1 MGVWTWTLFV
11 VYLLVTAGL
20 AWAGGRKSSD
30 AAGFAIG
37 SGRMSPWMAGL
48 TLGACLASSA
58 MFVIMPGF
66 VYAEGL
72 PALIGFSVPLSAGL
86 AVGLLVLAPRFQAL
100 GGGAVTVPDW
110 LGRRYRSSGLRRLFA
125 VLNVLQLAYL
135 VLIVVGCAY
144 VMGAAL
150 GLDYRP
156 CAAFVVV
163 FVFGYTAFGG
173 TWAHAF
179 TNSAQAVVMLVV
191 ALLIAGVGWSTW
203 TDGSALE
210 MLTTSGWT
218 APGSKLF
225 SSTFEVWLL
234 PFVMGIALTTQPHLL
249 TKALYVDGRSALYK
263 TVAIGMGSFLVFS
276 LVLLAGVYAR
286 VELGEGVPQD
296 QVMAR
301 WLVTAFPWPALS
313 AVVSVAILAA
323 SMSTLDGLLV
333 AVSASM
339 THDLFPGRAS
349 VRLNRIV
356 LVSLAV
362 LTLALA
368 WSPPQLVLI
377 FGQLGVYGLVAASA
391 GPLLAGLFRAEPPP
405 ARQAAAAAVVALA
418 VHGGVAWLELTP
430 NPGMAA
436 LAGLL
441 VSLPI
446 AFWRPARARS
456 QATALHAA

>member
-1 MGVWTWTLFV
+1 MSPWTWTLFA
-11 VYLLVTAGL
+11 VYLAVTAWL
-20 AWAGGRKSSD
+20 AWRGGQKSDD
-30 AAGFAIG
+30 ATGFAIG

-110 LGRRYRSSGLRRLFA
+110 LGRRYQSLGLRRLFA
-125 VLNVLQLAYL
+125 ALNVLQLAYL

-144 VMGAAL
+144 VMSAAL
-150 GLDYRP
+150 GLEYRT

-179 TNSAQAVVMLVV
+179 TNSAQAVVMLFV
-191 ALLIAGVGWSTW
+191 AVLIAGIGLSTW
-203 TDGSALE
+203 TEGSALAV
-210 MLTTSGWT
+210 LGASGWT

-225 SSTFEVWLL
+225 STSFEVWAL
-234 PFVMGIALTTQPHLL
+234 PFLMGVALTTQPHLL
-249 TKALYVDGRSALYK
+249 TKALYVDGRGALLR

-286 VELGEGVPQD
+286 VELGEGVAQD
-296 QVMAR
+296 QVMAI
-301 WLVTAFPWPALS
+301 WLVTAFPWPALG

-349 VRLNRIV
+349 VRLNRVV

-362 LTLALA
+362 LTLGLA

-377 FGQLGVYGLVAASA
+377 FGQLGVYGLVAAST
-391 GPLLAGLFRAEPPP
+391 GPLLAGLFRAVPPP
-405 ARQAAAAAVVALA
+405 PRQAAASAVVALV
-418 VHGGVAWLELTP
+418 VHFGVAGLELTS

-441 VSLPI
+441 ASLPV
-446 AFWRPARARS
+446 ALWRTSSARS
-456 QATALHAA
+456 EAPLLHAA